1 MLRALFAPL
10 IKWKVT
16 RTMSLLRSA
25 SVSQSSQVDSTIPSR
40 IGSTCTR
47 YVFFFRPYTGVSQLT
62 DVREQH
68 PISLQV
74 QLPTDTSKPEWK
86 LDGTIVTIPDLQLNL
101 LVSTLRDRII
111 AATGSALSAGRLLL
125 SYNGKMLTNRN
136 TIASYNLE
144 EEDLLVLSL
153 RDPKKK

>member
-1 MLRALFAPL
+1 M
-10 IKWKVT
+10 
-16 RTMSLLRSA
+16 
-25 SVSQSSQVDSTIPSR
+25 
-40 IGSTCTR
+40 
-47 YVFFFRPYTGVSQLT
+47 
-62 DVREQH
+62 
-68 PISLQV
+68 

-86 LDGTIVTIPDLQLNL
+86 LDGTIVAIPELPLNL

-111 AATGSALSAGRLLL
+111 ATTGSALSAGRLIL

-144 EEDLLVLSL
+144 DEDLLVMSV

>member
-1 MLRALFAPL
+1 
-10 IKWKVT
+10 
-16 RTMSLLRSA
+16 MSER
-25 SVSQSSQVDSTIPSR
+25 
-40 IGSTCTR
+40 
-47 YVFFFRPYTGVSQLT
+47 LT
-62 DVREQH
+62 DGRDQH

-86 LDGTIVTIPDLQLNL
+86 LDGAIVTIPELPLNL

-111 AATGSALSAGRLLL
+111 AATGSAMSAGRLIL

-144 EEDLLVLSL
+144 DEDLLVLSM

>member
-1 MLRALFAPL
+1 MR
-10 IKWKVT
+10 
-16 RTMSLLRSA
+16 
-25 SVSQSSQVDSTIPSR
+25 
-40 IGSTCTR
+40 G
-47 YVFFFRPYTGVSQLT
+47 
-62 DVREQH
+62 QH

-86 LDGTIVTIPDLQLNL
+86 MDGTTVTIPELSLNL

-111 AATGSALSAGRLLL
+111 ATTGSALSAGRLIL

-144 EEDLLVLSL
+144 DEDLLVLSV
-153 RDPKKK
+153 RDQKKK

>member
-1 MLRALFAPL
+1 MEGDGDDVPPTKRQRVAKL
-10 IKWKVT
+10 
-16 RTMSLLRSA
+16 
-25 SVSQSSQVDSTIPSR
+25 PS
-40 IGSTCTR
+40 GQF
-47 YVFFFRPYTGVSQLT
+47 YP
-62 DVREQH
+62 EQDWINLHPH

-74 QLPTDTSKPEWK
+74 QLPTDTTKPEWK
-86 LDGTIVTIPDLQLNL
+86 LDGTIVAIPELPLNL

-111 AATGSALSAGRLLL
+111 AATGSALSAGRLML

-144 EEDLLVLSL
+144 DEDLLVLSV